1 MSNLPLISGKK
12 AIKAFNKDG
21 WIVKRQSGSHIIL
34 VKPGSIVT
42 LSIPNHKEV
51 KRGTLRSLIKD
62 AGLSVSE
69 FIDLL

>member
-51 KRGTLRSLIKD
+51 KRGTL
-62 AGLSVSE
+62 
-69 FIDLL
+69 